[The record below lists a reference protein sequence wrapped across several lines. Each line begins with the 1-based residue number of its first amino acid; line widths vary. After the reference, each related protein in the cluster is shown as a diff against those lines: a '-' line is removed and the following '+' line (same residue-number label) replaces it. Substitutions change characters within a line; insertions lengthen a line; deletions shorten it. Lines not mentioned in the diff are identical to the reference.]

1 MIYLARSVS
10 VDFETGEA
18 FDLLKIGL
26 TSDEEKLD
34 CYFKSCNP
42 CGRFLYKIEGDQKLR
57 SKILA
62 LFKKYRNL
70 DIKENTWFNY
80 SEEII
85 KFFEEN
91 KTVEDLE
98 KSLAIK

>member
-10 VDFETGEA
+10 VDFETGEI

-26 TSDEEKLD
+26 TLDEAKLD
-34 CYFKSCNP
+34 SYFKSSNP
-42 CGRFLYKIEGDQKLR
+42 CSKFLYKIEGCDQKLR

-62 LFKKYRNL
+62 LFKKYRNPA
-70 DIKENTWFNY
+70 IEESTWFNY
-80 SEEII
+80 NEEIV

-91 KTVEDLE
+91 KTEEDLK
-98 KSLAIK
+98 KSLP

>member
-10 VDFETGEA
+10 VDFETGEI

-26 TSDEEKLD
+26 TSSEEKLD
-34 CYFKSCNP
+34 SYFKSCNP
-42 CGRFLYKIEGDQKLR
+42 CSKFLYKIEGCDQKLR

-62 LFKKYRNL
+62 LFKKYRNPA
-70 DIKENTWFNY
+70 IEESTWFNY
-80 SEEII
+80 SEDIV

-91 KTVEDLE
+91 KTEKDL
-98 KSLAIK
+98 KRSLP